1 VVAKDP
7 HIGPDGS
14 QGSVEGALRLVLYIA
29 GGAPPSEA
37 ARSKLSALL
46 QELRLEEL
54 AVDVVDVLEHPDRAL
69 KDQIFVTPTLI
80 RHQDT
85 GRKVLIGDLR
95 DETVLKRFLG
105 V

>member
-1 VVAKDP
+1 V
-7 HIGPDGS
+7 
-14 QGSVEGALRLVLYIA
+14 A
-29 GGAPPSEA
+29 GGAPPSET

-46 QELRLEEL
+46 QDLRLEDL
-54 AVDVVDVLEHPDRAL
+54 AVDVIDVLEQPDRAL

-80 RHQDT
+80 RHQDS

-105 V
+105 L